1 MRKMSLEQMDHVLRH
16 VEMHANEFRHG
27 NFTKGGDYL
36 KKLKEAQELALE
48 VSHDII
54 HVMRTKQFKG
64 YENADFSYDI
74 ILPNDYKHHRFRHFD
89 AASFQ
94 VGCKL
99 KATMDLDIV
108 PDSMIQL
115 SCDDAEQQMNELGFG
130 KAQTCSVQG

>member
-115 SCDDAEQQMNELGFG
+115 SCEL
-130 KAQTCSVQG
+130 V

>member
-1 MRKMSLEQMDHVLRH
+1 MMRKMSLEQMDHVLRH

-64 YENADFSYDI
+64 YENADFSTDTKTMTLTHMYLCQRITSRI
-74 ILPNDYKHHRFRHFD
+74 ITMNSEDLTMILSRKQ
-89 AASFQ
+89 S
-94 VGCKL
+94 KL
-99 KATMDLDIV
+99 NT
-108 PDSMIQL
+108 
-115 SCDDAEQQMNELGFG
+115 F
-130 KAQTCSVQG
+130 